1 MQDTALFRAALPDG
15 RQCSIQP
22 HFGSHKACQFFKE
35 PQIRLFS
42 LRAVPLVRAGQVKP
56 VFCGASGKGK
66 LFLNILAELIT
77 IAFSG
82 KNQSL
87 PAVGPV
93 IEIFGQDFGLVKRE
107 PIGIL
112 DAAIK
117 IDGFKAGR
125 LCRLVG
131 ESKRFLR
138 KELTFQQLGIPPAD
152 HLAHEQEGMENI
164 ALSSCICAVQC
175 QHRHKLFLLVRR
187 NQAVGQTFICGCLHA
202 DDGGIPDGTVVRD
215 RKLKQHR
222 KTSQVFSGFSI
233 LHSWQKIKF

>member
-1 MQDTALFRAALPDG
+1 MQDAALFGAALPDG

-22 HFGSHKACQFFKE
+22 HFGSHKACQLFKE
-35 PQIRLFS
+35 PQIRFFG
-42 LRAVPLVRAGQVKP
+42 LRTIPLVRTGQVQTIFSSSSRKR
-56 VFCGASGKGK
+56 K
-66 LFLNILAELIT
+66 LFLDVFTKLVAISL
-77 IAFSG
+77 SG
-82 KNQSL
+82 KNQCF
-87 PAVGPV
+87 PAIRPV
-93 IEIFGQDFGLVKRE
+93 IEIFGQNFGLVKRE

-131 ESKRFLR
+131 ESKRLLR
-138 KELTFQQLGIPPAD
+138 KGLAFQQLGIPPAD
-152 HLAHEQEGMENI
+152 HLAHEQECMEDI
-164 ALSSCICAVQC
+164 ALSGCIGAVQ
-175 QHRHKLFLLVRR
+175 HKDRHELFFVVRR

-222 KTSQVFSGFSI
+222 DSSQMIF
-233 LHSWQKIKF
+233 